1 MYSACLDIK
10 KSTTASEKHECREQ
24 WTKVSRLTDILS
36 FQTKL
41 CIHEVDKM
49 FVAVVWKKRQYPS
62 ESESPCNKCCVCF
75 SFYFCLWNVYR
86 HKFIENIVC
95 KDLNTFSTF
104 QYKEVVRSVLIK
116 HKLKLTYFSLL
127 QLIHQQCS
135 TKSNII
141 DRGEKPI
148 KLMHRSSNR
157 KINHIMIYFL
167 AAH

>member
-1 MYSACLDIK
+1 MKNTSAESSEQRSVAWPTFYPFKQNFVSMRLIRCLLLWFG
-10 KSTTASEKHECREQ
+10 S
-24 WTKVSRLTDILS
+24 
-36 FQTKL
+36 
-41 CIHEVDKM
+41 
-49 FVAVVWKKRQYPS
+49 KRQYPS

-75 SFYFCLWNVYR
+75 FFYFCLWNVYR

-157 KINHIMIYFL
+157 KINHIMIYLF